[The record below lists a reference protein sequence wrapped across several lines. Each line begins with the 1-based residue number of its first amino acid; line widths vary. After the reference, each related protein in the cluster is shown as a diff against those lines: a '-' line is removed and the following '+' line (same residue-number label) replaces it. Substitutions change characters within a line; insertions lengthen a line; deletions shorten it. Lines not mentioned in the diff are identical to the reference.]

1 MSNTPEIHIQPD
13 AEAVA
18 VAAAAFITERIVK
31 TLEKQERFTIALSGG
46 NTPKRLHHLLSHPPY
61 KDQIDWDRLHIFWGD
76 ERYVPLDDER
86 NNARMAYDTLLNYVN
101 VPDEQV
107 HIMKTDLPDP
117 GESALQYDSI
127 LHRYFGKS
135 ENSFDLLLLGMGDD
149 GHTLSLFPG
158 TEVVHETR
166 KWCTSF
172 FLEQQDMFRITLTKS
187 IANRSACVLFLTTG
201 KGKASALQHVL
212 NGPTNINLY
221 PAQTIQPE
229 NGETHWII
237 DTAAASLLPK

>member
-1 MSNTPEIHIQPD
+1 MWYTALLIGITGSLHCAGMCSPLLMAVTNLTKPVVINRLVYNTGRI
-13 AEAVA
+13 
-18 VAAAAFITERIVK
+18 FIYGI
-31 TLEKQERFTIALSGG
+31 LGGIFSGAG
-46 NTPKRLHHLLSHPPY
+46 SLLPISPYQSLLSLLFGVVL
-61 KDQIDWDRLHIFWGD
+61 I
-76 ERYVPLDDER
+76 
-86 NNARMAYDTLLNYVN
+86 AMALLRLNYVSI
-101 VPDEQV
+101 PDDQV

-117 GESALQYDSI
+117 NESALQYESI
-127 LHRYFGKS
+127 LQKYFGKKD
-135 ENSFDLLLLGMGDD
+135 NSFDLLLLGMGDD

-201 KGKASALQHVL
+201 KGKANALQHVL

-237 DTAAASLLPK
+237 DTAAASLLAK